1 MQILELYIKGYN
13 RLNGTVST
21 LATNKLNDTNSTF
34 LTSVN
39 VGDIATNLRT
49 AKVAT
54 IVSIDNNTTLTLSDT
69 IFTQIGEEYR
79 IESEYLRADL
89 FKDES
94 ITVTDSLLNIKDLNK
109 IFTPF
114 SQQFTLPASKQNN
127 KLFRHYEN
135 TDVVNSFDARYR
147 HDAIIK
153 LNGIDYKKGK
163 IQFKSVELKD
173 NKAYSFKV
181 VFFGDTVELKEVLG
195 EDMLSSL
202 QGLDALD
209 FEYTYNNVKDKFIN
223 NSGDINF
230 PLITHTKNMRYTNS
244 GYRDNISNT
253 ELSFTDIKPAIRVQR
268 VIQAINDTYP
278 QINITGSLLN
288 NPRYSNLHLWLHKDE
303 GFMNNSVEGG
313 ETFILSNRFRGQ
325 SNFDGSAVDWTYNS
339 GLSPDPDIRTA
350 IFNYFDSSIINF
362 NSQTVGKDFRVTLEV
377 TSATPATYDIIFK
390 RSSDNAILASFED
403 LTSNQTKQTI
413 LTNSQFGG
421 IGSELDFKVE
431 IQAESTLAI
440 SQKLTIEEGNTW
452 LGYNRVGF
460 KECVYNAV
468 STSVTNTIN
477 VTEQM
482 PRMKVIDFLS
492 NLFKMF
498 NFVVYKEGDNMI
510 VDDAWFFEQ
519 NGLNYDITKYVDM
532 SKSTME
538 RLFQYK
544 SMRLNFKSKKSF
556 LVQYSDELQNNSFS
570 EEMYGNDEWDGG
582 IYKIEVDFEK
592 MMYERLSNED
602 TDVLTTIGQ
611 GAMLDKKFE
620 PTIGQPL
627 LLYIEQTNASGS
639 FNLLDESGNATA
651 INNYNRPTNLGGSG
665 YIPNNSISLNFGIE
679 NDEYLQ
685 TVGGDGRN
693 LFSEGYLDYVDTVF
707 NPQSRLLK
715 VSAYLP
721 LSLITKYKMND
732 TFVINNKPYRIN
744 SVKTNLLTNKTDLEL
759 YNKQQFVSQI
769 DNGQVAYL
777 GRLAA
782 VNEVAKG
789 TTFVTLGWVPLPD
802 PTVTGY
808 SIYVDRGFKQT
819 VGDDISGLTLTG
831 MTSNTNYQIGVR
843 VQYTTTEG
851 IFYSNDT
858 LLSVTTD

>member
-54 IVSIDNNTTLTLSDT
+54 IESIDNNTTLTLSDT

-268 VIQAINDTYP
+268 VVQAINDTYP

-339 GLSPDPDIRTA
+339 GLSTDPDLRTG
-350 IFNYFDSSIINF
+350 IFDAFTANYGQSID
-362 NSQTVGKDFRVTLEV
+362 NSFRVTLEV
-377 TSATPATYDIIFK
+377 TSATSISYDIIFK
-390 RSSDNAILASFED
+390 RSSDNSILASFED
-403 LTSNQTKQTI
+403 LTSNQTKQVSFS
-413 LTNSQFGG
+413 NSLFGG
-421 IGSELDFKVE
+421 LGSELDFKVE
-431 IQAESTLAI
+431 IQSESTLAI
-440 SQKLTIEEGNTW
+440 SQKLTVEK
-452 LGYNRVGF
+452 GYVFFNF
-460 KECVYNAV
+460 NPQETCVYNAV

-570 EEMYGNDEWDGG
+570 DEMYGNDEWDGG

>member
-49 AKVAT
+49 AEVAT

-339 GLSPDPDIRTA
+339 GLSTDPDLRTG
-350 IFNYFDSSIINF
+350 IFDAFTANYGQSID
-362 NSQTVGKDFRVTLEV
+362 NSFRVTLEV
-377 TSATPATYDIIFK
+377 TSATSISYDIIFK
-390 RSSDNAILASFED
+390 RSSDNSILASFED
-403 LTSNQTKQTI
+403 LINNQTKQVSFS
-413 LTNSQFGG
+413 NSLFGG
-421 IGSELDFKVE
+421 LGSELDFKVE
-431 IQAESTLAI
+431 IQSESTLAI
-440 SQKLTIEEGNTW
+440 SQKLTVEK
-452 LGYNRVGF
+452 GYVFFNF
-460 KECVYNAV
+460 NPQETCVYNAV

-570 EEMYGNDEWDGG
+570 DEMYGNDEWDGG

-732 TFVINNKPYRIN
+732 TFVINKPYRIN

>member
-135 TDVVNSFDARYR
+135 TDIVNSFDARYR

-223 NSGDINF
+223 KSGDINF

-268 VIQAINDTYP
+268 VVQAINDTYP

-313 ETFILSNRFRGQ
+313 EAFILSNRFRGQ
-325 SNFDGSAVDWTYNS
+325 SNFDGSAVDWTYNA
-339 GLSPDPDIRTA
+339 GLSSDPDLRTGVFIGNFLTA
-350 IFNYFDSSIINF
+350 LSSDIPK
-362 NSQTVGKDFRVTLEV
+362 SFRITLAV
-377 TSATPATYDIIFK
+377 TSATSASYDIVFK
-390 RSSDNAILASFED
+390 RSSDNSTLASFEN
-403 LTSNQTKQTI
+403 LTGNQTKQEVFSYG
-413 LTNSQFGG
+413 LFGG

-440 SQKLTIEEGNTW
+440 GQKLTVEEGY
-452 LGYNRVGF
+452 LFGGF
-460 KECVYNAV
+460 QPFGDECVYNAV

-570 EEMYGNDEWDGG
+570 DEMYGNDEWDGG

-665 YIPNNSISLNFGIE
+665 YIPNNSISLNFGVE

-851 IFYSNDT
+851 ISYSNDT

>member
-163 IQFKSVELKD
+163 IQFNSVELKD

-268 VIQAINDTYP
+268 VVQAINDTYP

-288 NPRYSNLHLWLHKDE
+288 NPRYSNLHLWLHKNE

-313 ETFILSNRFRGQ
+313 ETFILNNRFRGQ
-325 SNFDGSAVDWTYNS
+325 SNFDGSAVNWTYNS
-339 GLSPDPDIRTA
+339 GLSTDPDLRTG
-350 IFNYFDSSIINF
+350 IFDAFTANYGQSID
-362 NSQTVGKDFRVTLEV
+362 NSFRVTLEV
-377 TSATPATYDIIFK
+377 TSATPISYDIIFK
-390 RSSDNAILASFED
+390 RSSDNSILASFED
-403 LTSNQTKQTI
+403 LTGNQTKQVSFS
-413 LTNSQFGG
+413 NSLFGG
-421 IGSELDFKVE
+421 LGSELDFKVE
-431 IQAESTLAI
+431 IQSESTLAI
-440 SQKLTIEEGNTW
+440 SQKLTVEK
-452 LGYNRVGF
+452 GYVFFNF
-460 KECVYNAV
+460 NPQETCVYNAV

-510 VDDAWFFEQ
+510 VDNAWFFEQ

-570 EEMYGNDEWDGG
+570 DEMYGNDEWDGG

>member
-49 AKVAT
+49 AEVAT

-244 GYRDNISNT
+244 GFRDNISNT

-268 VIQAINDTYP
+268 VVQAINDTYP

-325 SNFDGSAVDWTYNS
+325 SNFDGSAVDWTYNA
-339 GLSPDPDIRTA
+339 GLSSDPDLRTG
-350 IFNYFDSSIINF
+350 IFDAFTANYGQSIG
-362 NSQTVGKDFRVTLEV
+362 NSFRVTLEV
-377 TSATPATYDIIFK
+377 TSATPISYDIIFK
-390 RSSDNAILASFED
+390 RSSDNSILASFED
-403 LTSNQTKQTI
+403 LINNQTKQVSFS
-413 LTNSQFGG
+413 NSLFGG
-421 IGSELDFKVE
+421 LGSELDFKVE
-431 IQAESTLAI
+431 IQSESTLAI
-440 SQKLTIEEGNTW
+440 SQKLTVEK
-452 LGYNRVGF
+452 GYVVFNF
-460 KECVYNAV
+460 ISQETCVYNAV

-570 EEMYGNDEWDGG
+570 DEMYGNDEWDGG

-665 YIPNNSISLNFGIE
+665 YIPNNSISLNFGVE

>member
-39 VGDIATNLRT
+39 IGDIATNLRT

-79 IESEYLRADL
+79 IESEYIRADL

-209 FEYTYNNVKDKFIN
+209 FEYSYNNVKDKFIN

-268 VIQAINDTYP
+268 VVRAINDTYP

-325 SNFDGSAVDWTYNS
+325 SGFGGSAVDWTYNA
-339 GLSPDPDIRTA
+339 GLSSDPDLRTA
-350 IFNYFDSSIINF
+350 DFS
-362 NSQTVGKDFRVTLEV
+362 NSGFYLGTYGVSKSFKVTLAV
-377 TSATPATYDIIFK
+377 TSATSASYSIVFK
-390 RSSDNAILASFED
+390 RSSDNAILASFEN
-403 LTSNQTKQTI
+403 LTNNQTKQKVFSYG
-413 LTNSQFGG
+413 LFGG
-421 IGSELDFKVE
+421 IGSVLDFKVE

-440 SQKLTIEEGNTW
+440 SQKLTVEEGY
-452 LGYNRVGF
+452 LFGGF
-460 KECVYNAV
+460 QPSGAECVYNAV

-570 EEMYGNDEWDGG
+570 DEMYGNDEWDGG

-831 MTSNTNYQIGVR
+831 LTSNTNYQIGVR
-843 VQYTTTEG
+843 VQYTTTDG

>member
-49 AKVAT
+49 AEVAT

-209 FEYTYNNVKDKFIN
+209 FEYSYNNVKDKFIN

-268 VIQAINDTYP
+268 VVRAINDTYP

-325 SNFDGSAVDWTYNS
+325 SNFDGSAVDWTYNA
-339 GLSPDPDIRTA
+339 GLSPDPDLRTG
-350 IFNYFDSSIINF
+350 IFIDNFVTPFSYVTIN
-362 NSQTVGKDFRVTLEV
+362 TFRVKLDV
-377 TSATPATYDIIFK
+377 TSATSASYDIIFK
-390 RSSDNAILASFED
+390 RSSDNAILASFEN
-403 LTSNQTKQTI
+403 LTGNQTKQEVFS
-413 LTNSQFGG
+413 NWSFGG
-421 IGSELDFKVE
+421 IGSFLDFKVE

-440 SQKLTIEEGNTW
+440 SQELTIEEGYYFAQFYPT
-452 LGYNRVGF
+452 GA
-460 KECVYNAV
+460 ECVYNAV

-570 EEMYGNDEWDGG
+570 DEMYGNDEWDGG

-665 YIPNNSISLNFGIE
+665 YIPNNSISLNFGVE

-789 TTFVTLGWVPLPD
+789 STFVTLGWVPLPD

>member
-268 VIQAINDTYP
+268 VVQAINDTYP

-339 GLSPDPDIRTA
+339 GLSTDPDLRTG
-350 IFNYFDSSIINF
+350 IFDAFTANYGQSID
-362 NSQTVGKDFRVTLEV
+362 NSFRVTLEV
-377 TSATPATYDIIFK
+377 TSATSISYDIIFK
-390 RSSDNAILASFED
+390 RSSDNSILASFED
-403 LTSNQTKQTI
+403 LINNQTKQVSFS
-413 LTNSQFGG
+413 NSLFGG
-421 IGSELDFKVE
+421 LGSELDFKVE
-431 IQAESTLAI
+431 IQSESTLVI
-440 SQKLTIEEGNTW
+440 SQKLTVEK
-452 LGYNRVGF
+452 GYVFFNF
-460 KECVYNAV
+460 NPQETCVYNAV

-570 EEMYGNDEWDGG
+570 DEMYGNDEWDGG

-789 TTFVTLGWVPLPD
+789 TTFVTLGWFPLPD

>member
-49 AKVAT
+49 AEVAT

-268 VIQAINDTYP
+268 VVQAINDTYP

-339 GLSPDPDIRTA
+339 GLSTDPDLRTG
-350 IFNYFDSSIINF
+350 IFDAFTANYGQSID
-362 NSQTVGKDFRVTLEV
+362 NSFRVTLEV
-377 TSATPATYDIIFK
+377 TSATSISYDIIFK
-390 RSSDNAILASFED
+390 RSSDNSILASFED
-403 LTSNQTKQTI
+403 LINNQTKQVSFS
-413 LTNSQFGG
+413 NSLFGG
-421 IGSELDFKVE
+421 LGSELDFKVE
-431 IQAESTLAI
+431 IQSESTLAI
-440 SQKLTIEEGNTW
+440 SQKLTIEK
-452 LGYNRVGF
+452 GYVFFNF
-460 KECVYNAV
+460 NPQETCVYNAV

-570 EEMYGNDEWDGG
+570 DEMYGNDEWDGG

-831 MTSNTNYQIGVR
+831 MTSDTNYQIGVR

>member
-13 RLNGTVST
+13 RLNGTAST
-21 LATNKLNDTNSTF
+21 LATNKLIDTGSAF
-34 LTSVN
+34 LTSVS
-39 VGDIATNLRT
+39 VGDIVTNLRT
-49 AKVAT
+49 SAVAT
-54 IVSIDNNTTLTLSDT
+54 IVSIDNNTTLTLSGT

-109 IFTPF
+109 IFIPF

-135 TDVVNSFDARYR
+135 TDVQNSFDARYR

-181 VFFGDTVELKEVLG
+181 VFFGDTVELKEVLN

-202 QGLDALD
+202 QGLEELD
-209 FEYTYNNVKDKFIN
+209 FEYTYNNVKNKFIN
-223 NSGDINF
+223 NTGDISF
-230 PLITHTKNMRYTNS
+230 PLITHSKNMRFTNS
-244 GYRDNISNT
+244 GYRDNITDT

-278 QINITGSLLN
+278 QINITGSLLS
-288 NPRYSNLHLWLHKDE
+288 NPRYSNLHLWLHKEE
-303 GFMNNSVEGG
+303 GYMSNAIEGG
-313 ETFILSNRFRGQ
+313 SLFILSNRFRGQ
-325 SNFDGSAVDWTYNS
+325 QTVFFTAPDWTYNA
-339 GLSPDPDIRTA
+339 GLSPDPDLRVA
-350 IFNYFDSSIINF
+350 YFIPDADGTEAVSITR
-362 NSQTVGKDFRVTLEV
+362 SFRVTLEV
-377 TSATPATYDIIFK
+377 TSGTAVSYSIIFK
-390 RSSDNAILASFED
+390 RSSDNAILESFEN
-403 LTSNQTKQTI
+403 LTGNQTKQTRFRS
-413 LTNSQFGG
+413 SQFGG
-421 IGSELDFKVE
+421 VGSELDFKVE

-440 SQKLTIEEGNTW
+440 TQKLTVEEGFYFLDFQDN
-452 LGYNRVGF
+452 GA
-460 KECVYNAV
+460 KCVYNAA

-477 VTEQM
+477 VAEHM
-482 PRMKVIDFLS
+482 PKMKVIDFLS

-498 NFVVYKEGDNMI
+498 NFVVYKEGNNMV
-510 VDDAWFFEQ
+510 VDDALYFEQ
-519 NGLNYDITKYVDM
+519 TGLNYDITKYVDM
-532 SKSTME
+532 AKSTME

-544 SMRLNFKSKKSF
+544 SMLFKFKSKKSF

-582 IYKIEVDFEK
+582 IYKIEVNFEK

-602 TDVLTTIGQ
+602 SDALTTIGQ
-611 GAMLDKKFE
+611 GAMLDRKFQ

-627 LLYIEQTNASGS
+627 LLYIEQTNASGT
-639 FNLLDESGNATA
+639 FNLLNESGTPTA
-651 INNYNRPTNLGGSG
+651 INNYNRPSNLGGDV
-665 YIPNNSISLNFGIE
+665 YIPENLISLNFGIE
-679 NDEYLQ
+679 NDEFLQ

-693 LFSEGYLDYVDTVF
+693 LFNEGYLDYVDTVF

-744 SVKTNLLTNKTDLEL
+744 SIKTNLLTNKTNLEL
-759 YNKQQFVSQI
+759 YNKEQFVSQI

-782 VNEVAKG
+782 VNVVAKG
-789 TTFVTLGWVPLPD
+789 TTFVTLGWVPLSES
-802 PTVTGY
+802 TVTGY
-808 SIYVDRGFKQT
+808 SIYVNRGFKQT
-819 VGDDISGLTLTG
+819 VDDDISGLTLTG
-831 MTSNTNYQIGVR
+831 LTSNTNYQIGVR
-843 VQYTTTEG
+843 VQYTTTDG
-851 IFYSNDT
+851 IYYSNDT
-858 LLSVTTD
+858 LLSVKTD

>member
-49 AKVAT
+49 AEVAT

-209 FEYTYNNVKDKFIN
+209 FEYSYNNVKDKFIN

-230 PLITHTKNMRYTNS
+230 PLITHTKNMRYNNS

-268 VIQAINDTYP
+268 VVQAINDTYP

-313 ETFILSNRFRGQ
+313 EAFILSNRFRGQ
-325 SNFDGSAVDWTYNS
+325 SNTWSGNPVDWTYNA
-339 GLSPDPDIRTA
+339 GLSPDPDLRIG
-350 IFNYFDSSIINF
+350 IFTDNYYNLGGT
-362 NSQTVGKDFRVTLEV
+362 NQPKAFRVTLKV
-377 TSATPATYDIIFK
+377 TSLTSASYNILIK
-390 RSSDNAILASFED
+390 RSSDNAPISEWMN
-403 LTSNQTKQTI
+403 LTGTQTRQHVHSHWTY
-413 LTNSQFGG
+413 GG
-421 IGSELDFKVE
+421 IGSFLDFKVE

-440 SQKLTIEEGNTW
+440 GQELTIEEGYYFAQFYPI
-452 LGYNRVGF
+452 GA
-460 KECVYNAV
+460 ECVYNAV

-510 VDDAWFFEQ
+510 VDDAWYFEL

-570 EEMYGNDEWDGG
+570 DEMYGNDEWDGG

-611 GAMLDKKFE
+611 GAMLDKNFE

-627 LLYIEQTNASGS
+627 LLYIEPTNASGS

-782 VNEVAKG
+782 VNVVAKG
-789 TTFVTLGWVPLPD
+789 TTFISLGWVPLPD

>member
-268 VIQAINDTYP
+268 VVQAINDTYP

-325 SNFDGSAVDWTYNS
+325 SNFDGSAVDWTYNA
-339 GLSPDPDIRTA
+339 GLSTDPDLRTGIFDA
-350 IFNYFDSSIINF
+350 FTFNYGQSIDK
-362 NSQTVGKDFRVTLEV
+362 SFRVTLEV
-377 TSATPATYDIIFK
+377 TSATSISYDIIFK
-390 RSSDNAILASFED
+390 RSSDNSILASFED
-403 LTSNQTKQTI
+403 LTSNQTKQVSFS
-413 LTNSQFGG
+413 NSLFGG
-421 IGSELDFKVE
+421 LGSELDFKVE
-431 IQAESTLAI
+431 IQSESTLAI
-440 SQKLTIEEGNTW
+440 SQKLTVEK
-452 LGYNRVGF
+452 GYVFFNF
-460 KECVYNAV
+460 NPQETCVYNAV

-570 EEMYGNDEWDGG
+570 DEMYGNDEWDGG

>member
-39 VGDIATNLRT
+39 IGDIATNLRT
-49 AKVAT
+49 AEVAT

-223 NSGDINF
+223 KSGDINF

-268 VIQAINDTYP
+268 VVQAINDTYP

-325 SNFDGSAVDWTYNS
+325 SNFDGSAVDWTYNA
-339 GLSPDPDIRTA
+339 GLSTDPDLRTG
-350 IFNYFDSSIINF
+350 IFDAFTANYGQSID
-362 NSQTVGKDFRVTLEV
+362 NSFRVTLEV
-377 TSATPATYDIIFK
+377 TSATPISYDIIFK
-390 RSSDNAILASFED
+390 RSSDNSILASFED
-403 LTSNQTKQTI
+403 LTGNQTKQVS
-413 LTNSQFGG
+413 LSNGLFGG
-421 IGSELDFKVE
+421 LGSELDFKVE
-431 IQAESTLAI
+431 IQSESTLAI
-440 SQKLTIEEGNTW
+440 SQKLTVEK
-452 LGYNRVGF
+452 GYVFFNF
-460 KECVYNAV
+460 NPQETCIYNAV

-570 EEMYGNDEWDGG
+570 DEMYGNDEWDGG

-611 GAMLDKKFE
+611 GAMLDKKLE

-627 LLYIEQTNASGS
+627 LLYIEQTDASGS

>member
-49 AKVAT
+49 AEVAT

-209 FEYTYNNVKDKFIN
+209 FEYSYNNVKDKFIN

-268 VIQAINDTYP
+268 VVRAINDTYP

-325 SNFDGSAVDWTYNS
+325 SNFDGSAVDWTYNA
-339 GLSPDPDIRTA
+339 GLSPDPDLRTG
-350 IFNYFDSSIINF
+350 IFIDNFVTPFSYVTIN
-362 NSQTVGKDFRVTLEV
+362 TFRVKLDV
-377 TSATPATYDIIFK
+377 TSATSASYDIIFK
-390 RSSDNAILASFED
+390 RSSDNAILASFEN
-403 LTSNQTKQTI
+403 LTGNQTKQEVFS
-413 LTNSQFGG
+413 NWSFGG
-421 IGSELDFKVE
+421 IGSFLDFKVE

-440 SQKLTIEEGNTW
+440 SQELTIEEGYYFAQFYPT
-452 LGYNRVGF
+452 GA
-460 KECVYNAV
+460 ECVYNAV

-570 EEMYGNDEWDGG
+570 DEMYGNDEWDGG

-843 VQYTTTEG
+843 VQYTTTDG

>member
-21 LATNKLNDTNSTF
+21 LATNKLIDTGSIF
-34 LTSVN
+34 LTSVS
-39 VGDIATNLRT
+39 VGDIVTNLRT
-49 AKVAT
+49 SKVAN

-69 IFTQIGEEYR
+69 IFTQIDEDYR

-109 IFTPF
+109 IFIPF

-135 TDVVNSFDARYR
+135 TDLQNSFDARYR

-163 IQFKSVELKD
+163 IQFKSVELKN

-202 QGLDALD
+202 QGLDELNFD
-209 FEYTYNNVKDKFIN
+209 YTYNNVKNNFIN

-230 PLITHTKNMRYTNS
+230 PLITHSKNMRYTNS
-244 GYRDNISNT
+244 GYRDSITNT
-253 ELSFTDIKPAIRVQR
+253 KLSYTDIKPAIRVQR
-268 VIQAINDTYP
+268 VIRAINDTYP
-278 QINITGSLLN
+278 QINITGSILN
-288 NPRYSNLHLWLHKDE
+288 NPRYLNLHLWLHKEE
-303 GFMNNSVEGG
+303 GYMSNALEGG
-313 ETFILSNRFRGQ
+313 SIFILSNRFRGQ
-325 SNFDGSAVDWTYNS
+325 TNVDGSAPDWIYNS
-339 GLSPDPDIRTA
+339 SLSPDPDLRVSYFGDSGVTA
-350 IFNYFDSSIINF
+350 GVDPIPRS
-362 NSQTVGKDFRVTLEV
+362 FRVTLEV
-377 TSATPATYDIIFK
+377 TSGTTVSYSIFLK
-390 RSSDNAILASFED
+390 RSSDNATLATFEN
-403 LTSNQTKQTI
+403 LTGNQTVQRRFF
-413 LTNSQFGG
+413 NSQFGG
-421 IGSELDFKVE
+421 LGSELDFKVE

-440 SQKLTIEEGNTW
+440 SQKLTVEEGFYFLDFQTN
-452 LGYNRVGF
+452 GA
-460 KECVYNAV
+460 ECVYNTA

-477 VTEQM
+477 VTEHM

-498 NFVVYKEGDNMI
+498 NFVVYKEGNNMV

-532 SKSTME
+532 SKSTVE

-544 SMRLNFKSKKSF
+544 SMRLKFKSKKSF

-570 EEMYGNDEWDGG
+570 DLMYGNEEWDGG

-592 MMYERLSNED
+592 MMYERLSNENSGA
-602 TDVLTTIGQ
+602 LTTIGQ
-611 GAMLDKKFE
+611 GAMLDKKFQ

-627 LLYIEQTNASGS
+627 LLYIEQTNASGD
-639 FNLLDESGNATA
+639 FELLDENGNPTT
-651 INNYNRPTNLGGSG
+651 INNYNRPSNLGGSG
-665 YIPNNSISLNFGIE
+665 YIANNSISLNFGIE
-679 NDEYLQ
+679 IDEYLQ

-693 LFSEGYLDYVDTVF
+693 LFSEGYLDYVETVF

-732 TFVINNKPYRIN
+732 IFVINNKPYRIN
-744 SVKTNLLTNKTDLEL
+744 SIKTNLLTNKTDLEL

-777 GRLAA
+777 GRLAT

-789 TTFVTLGWVPLPD
+789 TTFVTLGWTPLSD
-802 PTVTGY
+802 STVTGY
-808 SIYVDRGFKQT
+808 SIYVNRGFKQT
-819 VGDDISGLTLTG
+819 VDDDISGLTLTG
-831 MTSNTNYQIGVR
+831 LTSNTNYQIGVR
-843 VQYTTTEG
+843 VQYTTSEG
-851 IFYSNDT
+851 VFYSNDT
-858 LLSVTTD
+858 LLNVTTN

>member
-268 VIQAINDTYP
+268 VVQAINDTYP

-339 GLSPDPDIRTA
+339 GLSTDPDLRTG
-350 IFNYFDSSIINF
+350 IFDAFTANYGQSID
-362 NSQTVGKDFRVTLEV
+362 NSFRVTLEV
-377 TSATPATYDIIFK
+377 TSATSISYDIIFK
-390 RSSDNAILASFED
+390 RSSDNSILASFED
-403 LTSNQTKQTI
+403 LINNQTKQVSFS
-413 LTNSQFGG
+413 NSLFGG
-421 IGSELDFKVE
+421 LGSELDFKVE
-431 IQAESTLAI
+431 IQ
-440 SQKLTIEEGNTW
+440 
-452 LGYNRVGF
+452 
-460 KECVYNAV
+460 
-468 STSVTNTIN
+468 SVTNTIN

-570 EEMYGNDEWDGG
+570 DEMYGNDEWDGG

>member
-49 AKVAT
+49 AEVAT

-244 GYRDNISNT
+244 GFRDNISNT

-268 VIQAINDTYP
+268 VVQAINDTYP

-325 SNFDGSAVDWTYNS
+325 SNFDGSAVDWTYNA
-339 GLSPDPDIRTA
+339 GLSSDPDLRTG
-350 IFNYFDSSIINF
+350 IFDAFTANYGQSIG
-362 NSQTVGKDFRVTLEV
+362 NSFRVTLEV
-377 TSATPATYDIIFK
+377 TSATPISYDIIFK
-390 RSSDNAILASFED
+390 RSSDNSILASFED
-403 LTSNQTKQTI
+403 LINNQTKQVSFS
-413 LTNSQFGG
+413 NSLFGG
-421 IGSELDFKVE
+421 LGSELDFKVE
-431 IQAESTLAI
+431 IQSESTLAI
-440 SQKLTIEEGNTW
+440 SQKLTVEK
-452 LGYNRVGF
+452 GYVVFNF
-460 KECVYNAV
+460 ISQETCVYNAV

-570 EEMYGNDEWDGG
+570 DEMYGNDEWDGG

>member
-223 NSGDINF
+223 KSGDINF

-268 VIQAINDTYP
+268 VVQAINDTYP

-325 SNFDGSAVDWTYNS
+325 SNFEGSAVNWTYNS
-339 GLSPDPDIRTA
+339 GLSTDPDLRTG
-350 IFNYFDSSIINF
+350 IFDAFTANYGQSID
-362 NSQTVGKDFRVTLEV
+362 NSFRVTLEV
-377 TSATPATYDIIFK
+377 TSATPISYDIIFK
-390 RSSDNAILASFED
+390 RSSDNSILASFED
-403 LTSNQTKQTI
+403 LINNQTKQVSFS
-413 LTNSQFGG
+413 NSLFGG
-421 IGSELDFKVE
+421 LGSELDFKVE
-431 IQAESTLAI
+431 IQSESTLAI
-440 SQKLTIEEGNTW
+440 SQKLTVEK
-452 LGYNRVGF
+452 GYVFFNF
-460 KECVYNAV
+460 NPQETCVYNAV

-570 EEMYGNDEWDGG
+570 DEMYGNDEWDGG

-831 MTSNTNYQIGVR
+831 MTSNTNYQIGIR
-843 VQYTTTEG
+843 VQYTTTDG

>member
-49 AKVAT
+49 AEVAT

-268 VIQAINDTYP
+268 VVQAINDTYP

-339 GLSPDPDIRTA
+339 GLSTDPDLRTG
-350 IFNYFDSSIINF
+350 IFDAFTANYGQSID
-362 NSQTVGKDFRVTLEV
+362 NSFRVTLEV
-377 TSATPATYDIIFK
+377 TSATSISYDIIFK
-390 RSSDNAILASFED
+390 RSSDNSILASFED
-403 LTSNQTKQTI
+403 LINNQTKQVSFS
-413 LTNSQFGG
+413 NSLFGG
-421 IGSELDFKVE
+421 LGSELDFKVE
-431 IQAESTLAI
+431 IQSESTLAI
-440 SQKLTIEEGNTW
+440 SQKLTVEK
-452 LGYNRVGF
+452 GYVFFNF
-460 KECVYNAV
+460 NPQETCVYNAV

-570 EEMYGNDEWDGG
+570 DEMYGNDEWDGG

>member
-39 VGDIATNLRT
+39 IGDIATNLRT
-49 AKVAT
+49 AEVAT

-268 VIQAINDTYP
+268 VVQAINDTYP

-325 SNFDGSAVDWTYNS
+325 SNFDGSAVDWTYNA

-362 NSQTVGKDFRVTLEV
+362 NGQAVGKDFRVTLEV

-498 NFVVYKEGDNMI
+498 NFVVYKEGDNMV

-570 EEMYGNDEWDGG
+570 DEMYGNDEWDGG

-665 YIPNNSISLNFGIE
+665 YIPNNSISLNFGVE

-851 IFYSNDT
+851 ISYSNDT

>member
-268 VIQAINDTYP
+268 VVQAINDTYP

-313 ETFILSNRFRGQ
+313 ETFILSNRFRGE

-339 GLSPDPDIRTA
+339 GLSTDPDLRTG
-350 IFNYFDSSIINF
+350 IFDAFTANYGQSID
-362 NSQTVGKDFRVTLEV
+362 NSFRVTLEV
-377 TSATPATYDIIFK
+377 TSATSISYDIIFK
-390 RSSDNAILASFED
+390 RSSDNSILASFED
-403 LTSNQTKQTI
+403 LTSNQTKQVSFS
-413 LTNSQFGG
+413 NSLFGG
-421 IGSELDFKVE
+421 LGSELDFKVE
-431 IQAESTLAI
+431 IQSESTLAI
-440 SQKLTIEEGNTW
+440 SQKLTVEK
-452 LGYNRVGF
+452 GYVFFNF
-460 KECVYNAV
+460 NPQETCVYNAV

-570 EEMYGNDEWDGG
+570 DEMYGNDEWDGG

-789 TTFVTLGWVPLPD
+789 TTFVTLGWFPLPD

>member
-13 RLNGTVST
+13 RLNGTAST
-21 LATNKLNDTNSTF
+21 LATNKLIDTGSAF
-34 LTSVN
+34 LTSVS
-39 VGDIATNLRT
+39 VGDIVTNLRT
-49 AKVAT
+49 SAVAT
-54 IVSIDNNTTLTLSDT
+54 IVSVDNNTTLTLSGT

-109 IFTPF
+109 IFIPF

-135 TDVVNSFDARYR
+135 TDVQNSFDARYR

-181 VFFGDTVELKEVLG
+181 VFFGDTVELKEVLN

-202 QGLDALD
+202 QGLEELD
-209 FEYTYNNVKDKFIN
+209 FEYTYNNVKNKFIN
-223 NSGDINF
+223 NTGDISF
-230 PLITHTKNMRYTNS
+230 PLITHSKNMRFTNS
-244 GYRDNISNT
+244 GYRDNITDT

-278 QINITGSLLN
+278 QINITGSLLS
-288 NPRYSNLHLWLHKDE
+288 NPRYSNLHLWLHKEE
-303 GFMNNSVEGG
+303 GYMSNAIEGG
-313 ETFILSNRFRGQ
+313 SLFILSNRFRGQ
-325 SNFDGSAVDWTYNS
+325 QTVFFTAPDWTYNA
-339 GLSPDPDIRTA
+339 GLSPDPDLRVA
-350 IFNYFDSSIINF
+350 YFIPDADGTEAVSITR
-362 NSQTVGKDFRVTLEV
+362 SFRVTLEV
-377 TSATPATYDIIFK
+377 TSGTAVSYSIIFK
-390 RSSDNAILASFED
+390 RSSDNAILESFEN
-403 LTSNQTKQTI
+403 LTGNQTKQTRFRS
-413 LTNSQFGG
+413 SQFGG
-421 IGSELDFKVE
+421 VGSELDFKVE

-440 SQKLTIEEGNTW
+440 TQKLTVEEGFYFLDFQDN
-452 LGYNRVGF
+452 GA
-460 KECVYNAV
+460 KCVYNAA

-477 VTEQM
+477 VAEHM
-482 PRMKVIDFLS
+482 PKMKVIDFLS

-498 NFVVYKEGDNMI
+498 NFVVYKEGNNMV
-510 VDDAWFFEQ
+510 VDDALYFEQ
-519 NGLNYDITKYVDM
+519 TGLNYDITKYVDM
-532 SKSTME
+532 AKSTME

-544 SMRLNFKSKKSF
+544 SMLFKFKSKKSF

-582 IYKIEVDFEK
+582 IYKIEVNFEK

-602 TDVLTTIGQ
+602 SDALTTIGQ
-611 GAMLDKKFE
+611 GAMLDRKFQ

-627 LLYIEQTNASGS
+627 LLYIEQTNASGT
-639 FNLLDESGNATA
+639 FNLLNESGTPTA
-651 INNYNRPTNLGGSG
+651 INNYNRPSNLGGDV
-665 YIPNNSISLNFGIE
+665 YIPENLISLNFGIE
-679 NDEYLQ
+679 NDEFLQ

-693 LFSEGYLDYVDTVF
+693 LFNEGYLDYVDTVF

-744 SVKTNLLTNKTDLEL
+744 SIKTNLLTNKTNLEL
-759 YNKQQFVSQI
+759 YNKEQFVSQI

-782 VNEVAKG
+782 VNVVAKG
-789 TTFVTLGWVPLPD
+789 TTFVTLGWVPLSES
-802 PTVTGY
+802 TVTGY
-808 SIYVDRGFKQT
+808 SIYVNRGFKQT
-819 VGDDISGLTLTG
+819 VDDDISGLTLTG
-831 MTSNTNYQIGVR
+831 LTSNTNYQIGVR
-843 VQYTTTEG
+843 VQYTTTDG
-851 IFYSNDT
+851 IYYSNDT
-858 LLSVTTD
+858 LLSVKTD

>member
-49 AKVAT
+49 AEVAT

-268 VIQAINDTYP
+268 VVQAINDTYP

-339 GLSPDPDIRTA
+339 GLSTDPDLRTG
-350 IFNYFDSSIINF
+350 IFDAFTANYGQSID
-362 NSQTVGKDFRVTLEV
+362 NSFRVTLEV
-377 TSATPATYDIIFK
+377 TSATSISYDIIFK
-390 RSSDNAILASFED
+390 RSSDNSILASFED
-403 LTSNQTKQTI
+403 LINNQTKQVSFS
-413 LTNSQFGG
+413 NSLFGG
-421 IGSELDFKVE
+421 LGSELDFKVE
-431 IQAESTLAI
+431 IQSESTLAI
-440 SQKLTIEEGNTW
+440 SQKLTVEK
-452 LGYNRVGF
+452 GYVFFNF
-460 KECVYNAV
+460 NPQETCVYNAV

-570 EEMYGNDEWDGG
+570 DEMYGNDEWDGG

-685 TVGGDGRN
+685 TVGGGGRN

>member
-1 MQILELYIKGYN
+1 M
-13 RLNGTVST
+13 V
-21 LATNKLNDTNSTF
+21 
-34 LTSVN
+34 
-39 VGDIATNLRT
+39 
-49 AKVAT
+49 
-54 IVSIDNNTTLTLSDT
+54 
-69 IFTQIGEEYR
+69 
-79 IESEYLRADL
+79 
-89 FKDES
+89 
-94 ITVTDSLLNIKDLNK
+94 
-109 IFTPF
+109 
-114 SQQFTLPASKQNN
+114 
-127 KLFRHYEN
+127 
-135 TDVVNSFDARYR
+135 
-147 HDAIIK
+147 
-153 LNGIDYKKGK
+153 
-163 IQFKSVELKD
+163 
-173 NKAYSFKV
+173 
-181 VFFGDTVELKEVLG
+181 
-195 EDMLSSL
+195 
-202 QGLDALD
+202 
-209 FEYTYNNVKDKFIN
+209 
-223 NSGDINF
+223 
-230 PLITHTKNMRYTNS
+230 
-244 GYRDNISNT
+244 
-253 ELSFTDIKPAIRVQR
+253 
-268 VIQAINDTYP
+268 
-278 QINITGSLLN
+278 
-288 NPRYSNLHLWLHKDE
+288 
-303 GFMNNSVEGG
+303 
-313 ETFILSNRFRGQ
+313 
-325 SNFDGSAVDWTYNS
+325 
-339 GLSPDPDIRTA
+339 
-350 IFNYFDSSIINF
+350 
-362 NSQTVGKDFRVTLEV
+362 
-377 TSATPATYDIIFK
+377 
-390 RSSDNAILASFED
+390 
-403 LTSNQTKQTI
+403 
-413 LTNSQFGG
+413 
-421 IGSELDFKVE
+421 
-431 IQAESTLAI
+431 
-440 SQKLTIEEGNTW
+440 
-452 LGYNRVGF
+452 
-460 KECVYNAV
+460 
-468 STSVTNTIN
+468 
-477 VTEQM
+477 
-482 PRMKVIDFLS
+482 
-492 NLFKMF
+492 
-498 NFVVYKEGDNMI
+498 

-570 EEMYGNDEWDGG
+570 DEMYGNDEWDGG

-831 MTSNTNYQIGVR
+831 MTSDTNYQIGVR

>member
-163 IQFKSVELKD
+163 IQFNSVELKD

-268 VIQAINDTYP
+268 VVQAINDTYP

-288 NPRYSNLHLWLHKDE
+288 NPRYSNLHLWLHKNE

-325 SNFDGSAVDWTYNS
+325 SNFDGSAVNWTYNS
-339 GLSPDPDIRTA
+339 GLSTDPDLRTG
-350 IFNYFDSSIINF
+350 IFDAFTANYGQSID
-362 NSQTVGKDFRVTLEV
+362 NSFRVTLEV
-377 TSATPATYDIIFK
+377 TSATPISYDIIFK
-390 RSSDNAILASFED
+390 RSSDNSILASFED
-403 LTSNQTKQTI
+403 LTGNQTKQVSFS
-413 LTNSQFGG
+413 NSLFGG
-421 IGSELDFKVE
+421 LGSELDFKVE
-431 IQAESTLAI
+431 IQSESTLAI
-440 SQKLTIEEGNTW
+440 SQKLTVEK
-452 LGYNRVGF
+452 GYVFFNF
-460 KECVYNAV
+460 NPQETCVYNAV

-510 VDDAWFFEQ
+510 VDNAWFFEQ

-570 EEMYGNDEWDGG
+570 DEMYGNDEWDGG